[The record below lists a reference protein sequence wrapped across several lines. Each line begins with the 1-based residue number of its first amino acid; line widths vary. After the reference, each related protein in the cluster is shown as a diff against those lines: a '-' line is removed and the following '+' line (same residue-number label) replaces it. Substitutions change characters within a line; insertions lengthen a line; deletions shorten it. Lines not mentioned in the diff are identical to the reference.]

1 MNENVMRD
9 FESIRSAI
17 EKGQH
22 FLITTHVNPD
32 GDGIGSEI
40 ALYQYLKSIG
50 KETHIINC
58 SSMPDNFRFLVSD
71 HEVEEFDEEKSTA
84 LFQEFDTAFVL
95 DIGNYARLKEV
106 GQLITFHNIP
116 TVCIDHHPKE
126 EDKFT
131 HYYLDTTAS
140 ATGELIY
147 DLLTGLKAEITF
159 SMAESIYSAIMADT
173 GSFRFSNTSEKAHMI
188 AAKLIG
194 LGVNPERVWGFV
206 NGDVPPERIALLSEA
221 MSRIEYAADGK
232 FAWCVINRNMLKRAG
247 AQSKDIEGFADF
259 LRNIKGVKASVV
271 VLEISDEVTKL
282 SFRSKEKFDS
292 NDFARRLGGG
302 GHKYASGARV
312 TEGYKKLIPKMLAEA
327 EQLMSDTYKNNS

>member
-1 MNENVMRD
+1 MSESVLRD
-9 FESIRSAI
+9 LESIRSTI
-17 EKGQH
+17 NEGQR

-32 GDGIGSEI
+32 GDGIGSEL
-40 ALYQYLKSIG
+40 ALYQYLRSIG
-50 KETHIINC
+50 KEAHIINC
-58 SSMPDNFRFLVSD
+58 SSMPDNFRFLLSD
-71 HEVEEFDEEKSTA
+71 HEVEKFDEENSTG
-84 LFQEFDTAFVL
+84 LFSEFDSAFVI

-106 GQLITFHNIP
+106 GQLITFYNIP

-147 DLLTGLKAEITF
+147 DLMTGLEVEITF
-159 SMAESIYSAIMADT
+159 SMAECIYSAIMADT
-173 GSFRFSNTSEKAHMI
+173 GSFRFSNTSEKAHRI
-188 AAKLIG
+188 VAKMIG

-206 NGDVPPERIALLSEA
+206 NGEVPPERIALLSEA
-221 MSRIEYAADGK
+221 MSHIEYAADGK

-247 AQSKDIEGFADF
+247 AQSKDIEGFADY

-292 NDFARRLGGG
+292 NEFARKLDGG

-312 TEGYKKLIPKMLAEA
+312 TEGYKKVIPKMLAEA
-327 EQLMSDTYKNNS
+327 KQLMAKTYKNNS